1 MPYINKNAREKFDND
16 FSGDQADNAGEL
28 NYMFTTLILEYI
40 NKHGL
45 NYQRIN
51 DVVGALEGA
60 KLEFYR
66 RMATPYEEE
75 KIEENGDIY
84 ETDRTESDSKDY

>member
-40 NKHGL
+40 KKHGL

-51 DVVGALEGA
+51 DVIGALEGA

-66 RMATPYEEE
+66 RTATPYEEE
-75 KIEENGDIY
+75 KIEENGDVY
-84 ETDRTESDSKDY
+84 EETDNCDPEHY